1 VVGFEDLFLKGGST
15 YSEFGL
21 TLGTIIIFI
30 KSSMKFVEFINWVR
44 NLGINIEITH
54 LLGINFFIWVPC
66 KITLTRKL
74 DLCYNCTTFLC
85 SFGFLWSFHSLSM
98 FVELL
103 ASWINLLLNANLV
116 TKLNTLVNVWDYPP
130 SLLANQWGHNELITT
145 IRNHVEG
152 IWACMRLFLFFQPL
166 INFVFLLFPSC
177 VLICHAYML
186 LDLKFL

>member
-1 VVGFEDLFLKGGST
+1 M

-21 TLGTIIIFI
+21 TLGTVIVFI
-30 KSSMKFVEFINWVR
+30 KSSVKSAEVINWVR

-74 DLCYNCTTFLC
+74 DLCNFVVFFCVLL
-85 SFGFLWSFHSLSM
+85 GFLWSFQSLIM

-103 ASWINLLLNANLV
+103 ASWIDLLLNVNLV
-116 TKLNTLVNVWDYPP
+116 TKLSTLVNVWDYLP
-130 SLLANQWGHNELITT
+130 SLLASQWGHNELITT
-145 IRNHVEG
+145 IRDAIEG
-152 IWACMRLFLFFQPL
+152 IWACMWLFLFLEPL
-166 INFVFLLFPSC
+166 ISFVFLLIPSC
-177 VLICHAYML
+177 VFICHAYML